1 MFIHALLSS
10 VLLTQTPGVPV
21 TPGRAPTAQTA
32 PAAND
37 APVREP
43 ASQAALPVPAP
54 AAAGTGAPAS
64 GAATLPLLTFDEA
77 IALAEKQSPN
87 LDAARARL
95 QQSQELGNKAW
106 SGYLPSITAS
116 GSYTRNP
123 KELTFS
129 LPGVPDPIP
138 LQKQD
143 QLAGQLSARQALL
156 VPTLW
161 PAIKNAYLGERVAA
175 LTAENTRREILFA
188 VAQAYLGAA
197 SLRESV
203 AVQEQ
208 LLEVRRG
215 FERDAQ
221 TRFEVGD
228 VERLAVLRATL
239 DRKQAEQEVVR
250 ARNAYATSKSALAAL
265 LARPVDFDVAPPQAA
280 AVAVPTAAGDAAN
293 AEKTALAQRPD
304 AAAARLNVDLA
315 RGGRRQVQ
323 FEYLPNLYATGNYS
337 ATNTAGL
344 TGQSTVWTAGLALSW
359 TLFDGG
365 LREANLREASG
376 KIAEANANLRAAE
389 EKIRDEV
396 RKARSELETAE
407 VNLSTAEERAN
418 LAQESARLVKQ
429 NFDAG
434 ATTYLQVTDVNAT
447 LASARL
453 GAVAEALN
461 VQLSRLALARAMGL
475 FDPTGN
481 SLVSK

>member
-1 MFIHALLSS
+1 MFIRALLSS
-10 VLLTQTPGVPV
+10 VLLSQ
-21 TPGRAPTAQTA
+21 APTAPTSESAPTA
-32 PAAND
+32 D
-37 APVREP
+37 APVR
-43 ASQAALPVPAP
+43 ASAPQPVSSVPEQAP
-54 AAAGTGAPAS
+54 ATGAAS
-64 GAATLPLLTFDEA
+64 AFPLLTFEEA

-116 GSYTRNP
+116 GSYIRNP
-123 KELTFS
+123 KELTFAF
-129 LPGVPDPIP
+129 PGVPDPIT

-161 PAIKNAYLGERVAA
+161 PAIKNAYLGERAAA

-203 AVQEQ
+203 TVQEQ

-228 VERLAVLRATL
+228 AERLAVLRATL

-250 ARNAYATSKSALAAL
+250 SRNAYATAKSSLAAL
-265 LARPVDFDVAPPQAA
+265 LGRPVDFEVAPPEGVK
-280 AVAVPTAAGDAAN
+280 VAVPAEAGDAAT
-293 AEKTALAQRPD
+293 AEQTALDKRPD
-304 AAAARLNVDLA
+304 AAAARVNVDLA
-315 RGGRRQVQ
+315 RGGRKQVLA
-323 FEYLPNLYATGNYS
+323 EYLPNLYATGNYQ
-337 ATNTAGL
+337 ATNTGGL
-344 TGQSTVWTAGLALSW
+344 TGQSSTWTVGLALSW

-365 LREANLREASG
+365 LREANLRESSG
-376 KIAEANANLRAAE
+376 KIAEASANLRGTE

-396 RKARSELETAE
+396 RKARGELESAE
-407 VNLSTAEERAN
+407 ANLSTAEERAK
-418 LAQESARLVKQ
+418 LAWESARLAKQ

-447 LASARL
+447 LAGAQLS
-453 GAVAEALN
+453 AVAETLN
-461 VQLSRLALARAMGL
+461 VQLSRLSLARAMGL

-481 SLVSK
+481 SLVPR